1 MECCELLDVLFLA
14 TYGVT
19 GLPCMPW
26 VSDQRLPILL
36 FVVRF
41 VFLCVPLFVC
51 FQVILATNIAES
63 SITINDIV
71 YVIDLAK

>member
-1 MECCELLDVLFLA
+1 MLAYSLF
-14 TYGVT
+14 
-19 GLPCMPW
+19 
-26 VSDQRLPILL
+26 
-36 FVVRF
+36 VRF
-41 VFLCVPLFVC
+41 VFLCVLLLVC